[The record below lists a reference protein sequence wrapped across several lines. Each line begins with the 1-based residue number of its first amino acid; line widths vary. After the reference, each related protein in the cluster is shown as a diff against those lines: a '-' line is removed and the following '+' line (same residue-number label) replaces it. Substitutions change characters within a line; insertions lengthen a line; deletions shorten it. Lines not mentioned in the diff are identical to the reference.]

1 MDTALRRRQALR
13 LLAASALL
21 PAGFRATSARAAD
34 INVAKI
40 IVGYPPGASSDTICR
55 KTAEAL
61 TGNYANS
68 VIVENRPGASGR
80 IAVDVVKQSPADGS
94 VLSLVPNSVLTM
106 QMYTGPVNYNPFTD
120 LVPVTMACNYTFGM
134 AVGPSVPASVQT
146 LADWLAFAK
155 AHPDSATYASPAQG
169 LTPHFIGTRLAKFS
183 GLELRHIGYRGI
195 QPAMLA
201 LLAGEVSAYITPLGD
216 FLPYVAE
223 GKVRLIATSGESR
236 SRFAPNV
243 PTFVEQGFK
252 EIVYTEGYGYYLP
265 RGASKAVQDN
275 AHRYLAAY
283 IGSRPFVESMA
294 RIGLEADPTT
304 PAELMR
310 RIAAGNQRWKTLIE
324 QTGFRADS

>member
-1 MDTALRRRQALR
+1 MDSMLRRRQTLG

-21 PAGFRATSARAAD
+21 PAAFRSAPARAAD

-40 IVGYPPGASSDTICR
+40 IVGYPPGASTDIICR

-61 TGNYANS
+61 AGKYANS
-68 VIVENRPGASGR
+68 VIVENKPGASGR
-80 IAVDVVKQSPADGS
+80 IAVDLFKQAPADGS
-94 VLSLVPNSVLTM
+94 VLSLVPNSILTL
-106 QMYTGPVNYNPFTD
+106 QMYTGPVNYDPFVD
-120 LVPVTMACNYTFGM
+120 LVPVTMACNYTFAM
-134 AVGPSVPASVQT
+134 AVGPGVPASVRT

-155 AHPDSATYASPAQG
+155 ANPDKATYASPAQG
-169 LTPHFIGTRLAKFS
+169 ATPHFIGTRLAKFS
-183 GLELRHIGYRGI
+183 GLDLRHIGYRGI

-223 GKVRLIATSGESR
+223 GKIRLIATSGESR
-236 SRFAPNV
+236 SRFAPNA
-243 PTFVEQGFK
+243 PTFAEQGFK
-252 EIVYTEGYGYYLP
+252 EIVHTEGYGYYLP

-275 AHRYLAAY
+275 AHRHLAAY

-304 PAELMR
+304 PTELTR
-310 RIAAGNQRWKTLIE
+310 RIVAGNQRWKALIE
-324 QTGFRADS
+324 QTGFKADS